1 MPLLSKVSCGT
12 YLVYRPR
19 GAQRVEQDSRR
30 ICYTLKD
37 GNEELI
43 DRVVAH
49 IVEHDGASGVRDV
62 LGTEAV
68 LVPMPRSSP
77 LKKGALWPAQLLA
90 EALVG
95 RRMGLIAL
103 PLLERTLAV
112 RKSSTSPPGG
122 RPTASD
128 HFSSMEVNRLV
139 LPECERLVVVDDV
152 ITQGATMIAAVSRL
166 VDAYP
171 KLSVSGFA
179 FVRTMS
185 FDQIHSVVEPACCN
199 ITLNPSGSTRRAP

>member
-1 MPLLSKVSCGT
+1 MPLLSNVHCGT

-19 GAQRVEQDSRR
+19 GDQRVEQHSRR
-30 ICYTLKD
+30 ICYALKD

-49 IVEHDGASGVRDV
+49 IVEHDGASGVSGV

-77 LKKGALWPAQLLA
+77 LKRGALWPAQLLA
-90 EALVG
+90 KALVG
-95 RRMGLIAL
+95 RRMGLITL
-103 PLLERTLAV
+103 PLLDRTHAL
-112 RKSSTSPPGG
+112 RKSSTSPPGR

-128 HFSSMEVNRLV
+128 HFGSMEVNRLV

-171 KLSVSGFA
+171 NLSVSGFA

-185 FDQIHSVVEPACCN
+185 FDRIRSVVEPARCN
-199 ITLNPSGSTRRAP
+199 VTLYPSGGTKRTP